1 VLAITLS
8 DAKTIAVVLVAVFAV
23 GSVLA
28 VWVLKSVVQKLLVV
42 GVLAVFGYG
51 VWTQRVALQ
60 DCADKVQDAYEFDG
74 INPTIIDTDCSFF
87 GATITISDPRTPSSD
102 DPETTG

>member
-1 VLAITLS
+1 MTLS
-8 DAKTIAVVLVAVFAV
+8 DAKTIAVGLVAAFAV
-23 GSVLA
+23 GSILA
-28 VWVLKSVVQKLLVV
+28 VWILKSIVQKLLVV

-51 VWTQRVALQ
+51 VWTQRAALE

-87 GATITISDPRTPSSD
+87 GATITISDPRAPSSD
-102 DPETTG
+102 DSEPTE